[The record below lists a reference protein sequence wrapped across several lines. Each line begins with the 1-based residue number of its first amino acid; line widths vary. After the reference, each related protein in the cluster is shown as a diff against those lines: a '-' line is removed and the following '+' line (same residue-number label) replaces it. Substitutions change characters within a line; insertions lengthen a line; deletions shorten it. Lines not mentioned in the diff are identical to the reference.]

1 VKTEL
6 GLFVRRVNGTVLS
19 YLDTG
24 VGLTPLLLVHG
35 HPFNHTMWAP
45 QIGAFRRECRV
56 IAPDLRGYG
65 RSPLPDQH
73 GETHLEVFAADCL
86 ALLDA
91 LGVQQFL
98 LGGLSMGGQI
108 VLEIMRQASSRVL
121 GLVLADTFADLDTPE
136 RKQWR
141 MITADRLE
149 REGMGTYAKEELFK
163 MITPANARQHPALA
177 AHVMEMMTTTPPRGA
192 AAALRGRAKR
202 IDYVPTLANIKVPTL
217 IVVGREDVYTPV
229 AIAEQL
235 HKSITGSALA
245 IIEEAGHMPNLER
258 PTEFNHAL
266 EQFFATVRG
275 HGGKEAQRGPG
286 NLNSAR
292 NQAF

>member
-1 VKTEL
+1 VKTDSNL
-6 GLFVRRVNGTVLS
+6 SIRSVNRTVLS

-24 VGLTPLLLVHG
+24 VGMTPLLLVHG

-45 QIGAFRRECRV
+45 QVEAFRGQYRV

-73 GETHLEVFAADCL
+73 RETRLDVFAADCL

-91 LGVQQFL
+91 LGAREFL
-98 LGGLSMGGQI
+98 LCGFSMGGQI
-108 VLEIMRQASSRVL
+108 ALEIIRQASSRVL
-121 GLVLADTFADLDTPE
+121 ALVLADTFAGLDIPE

-141 MITADRLE
+141 LITADRLE
-149 REGMGTYAKEELFK
+149 REGMGTYAEAELFK
-163 MITPANARQHPALA
+163 MITPANGRKHPALA

-192 AAALRGRAKR
+192 AAALRGRAQR
-202 IDYVPTLANIKVPTL
+202 IDYIPTLADINVPTLV
-217 IVVGREDVYTPV
+217 VVGREDVYTPV
-229 AIAEQL
+229 ALAEQL
-235 HKSITGSALA
+235 HQSITGSVLA

-266 EQFFATVRG
+266 EQFFATVR
-275 HGGKEAQRGPG
+275 H
-286 NLNSAR
+286 
-292 NQAF
+292 F